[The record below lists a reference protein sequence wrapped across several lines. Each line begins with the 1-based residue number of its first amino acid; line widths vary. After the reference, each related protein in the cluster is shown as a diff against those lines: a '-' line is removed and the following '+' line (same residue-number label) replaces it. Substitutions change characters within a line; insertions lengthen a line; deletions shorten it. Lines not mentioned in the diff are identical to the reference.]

1 MKSLNKLE
9 ILKMSK
15 KKIMIGKE
23 EYNKLLEMIAEMG
36 CSADDRTKERLEELE
51 RELKACSVID
61 STELPSDFVSMDSTV
76 EFTDVDS
83 GEVLKY
89 TITWPETADF
99 ENNKISVLA
108 PIGTALLG
116 YKAGDIIEWKVPA
129 GTKRF
134 KINNIMR

>member
-1 MKSLNKLE
+1 
-9 ILKMSK
+9 MSK
-15 KKIMIGKE
+15 KKVMIIKE
-23 EYNKLLEMIAEMG
+23 EYNKLLEMIAEMD
-36 CSADDRTKERLEELE
+36 CSADDRAKERLEELE
-51 RELKACSVID
+51 KELKACSIID
-61 STELPSDFVSMDSTV
+61 STELPSDLVSMDSTV

-116 YKAGDIIEWKVPA
+116 YKAGDEIEWKVPA

-134 KINNIMR
+134 KINNILR

>member
-1 MKSLNKLE
+1 
-9 ILKMSK
+9 MSK
-15 KKIMIGKE
+15 KKVMIIKE
-23 EYNKLLEMIAEMG
+23 EYNKLLEMIAEMD

-51 RELKACSVID
+51 KELKACSIID
-61 STELPSDFVSMDSTV
+61 STELPSDLVSMDSTV
-76 EFTDVDS
+76 EFTDVGS

-116 YKAGDIIEWKVPA
+116 YKAGDEIEWKVPA

-134 KINNIMR
+134 KINNILR